1 MQSELSVSLGNAGH
15 WLEEHVR
22 HLATHDLHPVARH
35 SDRAVFETS
44 YGKIRLAADADRLS
58 VRIDS
63 PDEDGLTVLQGSVSE
78 YLIAHDPGLAKGIA
92 WSGTAPAPGRPKNL
106 REMKVVRTREI
117 CDWLLRMTLSG
128 EDLAPFTERG
138 LHVRLMLPR
147 DPSSTEIVWPTI
159 EPSGAVRFP
168 TGEDELTVR
177 VYTIRGIC
185 PERGTVEI
193 DIVRHA
199 GGLFSDWAE
208 TAQPGDRIGMIGPG
222 GGYFPAD
229 GWLAIGG
236 DDTAVPAIMRIL
248 EARFGTEGG
257 HAVIGLRE
265 HQEPVAV
272 SLPDN
277 FTFDWVPLDEL
288 PAALKAATVARGADQ
303 TGWFAGEAEQA
314 KEIRDHFKT
323 VLGLPPERRYSA
335 VYWRRDETAESH

>member
-1 MQSELSVSLGNAGH
+1 MQSEISVEIGNAGV
-15 WLEEHVR
+15 WLEDHVR

-35 SDRAVFETS
+35 RDRAVFETS

-78 YLIAHDPGLAKGIA
+78 YLIAHDPALAKGIV

-106 REMKVVRTREI
+106 REMTIVRTRAL
-117 CDWLLRMTLSG
+117 CDWLLRMTLKG
-128 EDLAPFTERG
+128 KDLTPFTERG

-147 DPSSTEIVWPTI
+147 DPARPEIVWPTI
-159 EPSGAVRFP
+159 ETSGAIRFP
-168 TGEDELTVR
+168 AGKDELTVR
-177 VYTIRGIC
+177 VYTVREIS
-185 PERGTVEI
+185 PERGEVEI

-208 TAQPGDRIGMIGPG
+208 SARPGDRIGMIGPG
-222 GGYFPAD
+222 GGHFPAG

-248 EARFGTEGG
+248 EARSGTDGG
-257 HAVIGLRE
+257 HAIIGLRP
-265 HQEPVAV
+265 HQDPLAV
-272 SLPDN
+272 SLPDG
-277 FTFDWVPLDEL
+277 FTLDWVPIDDL
-288 PAALKAATVARGADQ
+288 PAALKAATAARGADQ

-314 KEIRDHFKT
+314 KEIREHFKT
-323 VLGLPPERRYSA
+323 ALGLAPERRYSA
-335 VYWRRDETAESH
+335 VYWRRDETAKSQ